1 MTVLEV
7 RDKLELPM
15 LLRVG
20 VGATP
25 IDCEFIDDCGDAYL
39 WEELDELFSVRLTAL

>member
-7 RDKLELPM
+7 LETLQLPM
-15 LLRVG
+15 MLRVG

-25 IDCEFIDDCGDAYL
+25 IDCEYVDDCGDAYL
-39 WEELDELFSVRLTAL
+39 WNELDELFTTRLTSL